1 MSIRARLLTIA
12 LLATLLPALMTV
24 ARLLHERDAAL
35 AEQTRGMQSL
45 AEAQALYL
53 TDRIQGTAQLLY
65 GLSRVPSLASD
76 ERRGCSDFLAEVL
89 EAHPQY
95 TGLLTIRPDGTL
107 HCDSLRS
114 GRELQLSD
122 RAYFRRAMS
131 RAGAVALEPVFGRIT
146 GLAVLQIAYPAA
158 NTPDG
163 RTPFV
168 LLASLN
174 LQRQLDQAR
183 LPVPR
188 ALPGARLLLMDARGT
203 LLASTPA
210 DAAGFKPGSS
220 LAGQPLW
227 RFASQA
233 GPQHSTQLAD
243 AEGQT
248 MVWTRADPALTADA
262 GLLVL
267 VGAPR
272 DSLVAEADRRFA
284 AVMLQLALV
293 AALLF
298 AALWAVAELALRRQ
312 IQRIT
317 GMAQRMAAG
326 DLSCRLE
333 PPLPRG
339 ELGQLMQVLNQTAQA
354 LEQHRK
360 DIAGL
365 DARLRQSQRMQA
377 IGQLTGGV
385 AHDFN
390 NLLTVVLGNAELLAE
405 QLSAQQAPRG
415 QLALA
420 EAVVAAAERGAEL
433 TRQLLAFARKQAL
446 APRPTEV
453 NALVDGLHP
462 MLQRTLGA
470 PVQIEWL
477 PGTGLWPAMVDPGQL
492 ENAVLNLCLN
502 ARDAMP
508 AGGRLTLETANARL
522 DAAYVERHADLQPGD
537 YVMLAVSDTGS
548 GIAAEHL
555 EQVFEPFFTTKE
567 KGKGTGLGL
576 AMVYGFVKQSAGH
589 VALYSEPGH
598 GTTVKLFLPRAAQ
611 PADEP
616 SAEVQQPL
624 QAGHGQVVLVVE
636 DDAAVRR
643 LAVNELRALGYRV
656 IEADSGPAAL
666 QLLQPPDHAG
676 LVPALLFTDVV
687 MHGGMTGPE
696 LAEAARRLRPG
707 LQVLFTSGYTD
718 NAIAH
723 HGRLDPGVRLL
734 AKPYRRADLARAV
747 GDALAAAAGPAAGSG
762 AVSSAAP
769 AAHAPSEPGSHS

>member
-12 LLATLLPALMTV
+12 LLATLLPALMAV

-35 AEQTRGMQSL
+35 AEQTRSMQAL
-45 AEAQALYL
+45 AEAQALHL
-53 TDRIQGTAQLLY
+53 VDRIQGTAQLLY
-65 GLSRVPSLASD
+65 GLSRVPVLATTD
-76 ERRGCSDFLAEVL
+76 RRGCSDFMAEVL

-95 TGLLTIRPDGTL
+95 TGLITIHADGTL
-107 HCDSLRS
+107 FCDSLRS

-122 RAYFRRAMS
+122 RAYFRKAMS
-131 RAGAVALEPVFGRIT
+131 QAGTVALEPVFGRIT
-146 GLAVLQIAYPAA
+146 GQAVLQIAYQAGATDAA
-158 NTPDG
+158 AEGG
-163 RTPFV
+163 RPFV

-174 LQRQLDQAR
+174 LQRQLDQSR
-183 LPVPR
+183 MRTPRPVP
-188 ALPGARLLLMDARGT
+188 GVRLLLLDARGT
-203 LLASTPA
+203 LLAGTPA

-220 LAGQPLW
+220 LASQPLW
-227 RFASQA
+227 QFAGQA
-233 GPQHSTQLAD
+233 GPQHSVELAD
-243 AEGQT
+243 PQGQV
-248 MVWTRADPALTADA
+248 MRWTRADPALTADA

-272 DSLVAEADRRFA
+272 DGLVADADRRFA

-298 AALWAVAELALRRQ
+298 AALWAVAELALRRP

-317 GMAQRMAAG
+317 GMARSMAAG
-326 DLSCRLE
+326 DLTARLE

-354 LEQHRK
+354 LEQHRQ

-390 NLLTVVLGNAELLAE
+390 NLLTVVLGNAELLSE
-405 QLSAQQAPRG
+405 QLAAQQAPHA
-415 QLALA
+415 QQALA

-477 PGTGLWPAMVDPGQL
+477 PGAGLWPAMVDPGQL

-508 AGGRLTLETANARL
+508 GGGRLTLETANARL
-522 DAAYVERHADLQPGD
+522 DAAYVGRHADLQPGD

-611 PADEP
+611 PADAP
-616 SAEVQQPL
+616 AAEVLQPL

-643 LAVNELRALGYRV
+643 LAVNELRSLGYRV

-666 QLLQPPDHAG
+666 QRLQPGDG
-676 LVPALLFTDVV
+676 MLVPALLFTDVV

-696 LAEAARRLRPG
+696 LAEAALRLRPG
-707 LQVLFTSGYTD
+707 LRVLFTSGYTD

-734 AKPYRRADLARAV
+734 AKPYRRAELARAV
-747 GDALAAAAGPAAGSG
+747 GDALAEPIAAET
-762 AVSSAAP
+762 P
-769 AAHAPSEPGSHS
+769 AAHAPSAPGSHS